1 MSAMASLPGSGQL
14 PTSYD
19 EAVNQHLKF
28 YSRVTC
34 VVAMVLVALGV
45 GLDLA
50 FYPEHV
56 QPFAVARF
64 LVIVLIGF
72 TLWSYSTP
80 VGARH
85 IRQLTYFWIAL
96 PQLMIAWMVFYSDGE
111 ASIYFVGLT
120 FAISGIGV
128 FLPLSVREAVAFSG
142 LTLVVYVMAC
152 LLRPGGVQQWPVFAG
167 QLIFIAF
174 YGVIAVTI
182 SIYSARWRT
191 QAFTLQAEVQRQRNE
206 LLDINQALTEV
217 KGQLIQREK
226 MAAIGTLSAGLL
238 HELNNPVNYS
248 LMAINM
254 GLSLPAAKADEMLN
268 ESLVDAKE
276 GMERIQ
282 NIVSDLKTFAYQK
295 PGQDTMRPFLM
306 ERALRSAQRLAGHE
320 LKGITVV
327 TDLPEDTHVMGDEPA
342 LIGVLINLL
351 SNAAHAL
358 QVAKRSD
365 PRIDVR
371 AVVRGDRLVFSLRDN
386 GQGIA
391 PNNLSRVFEPFFTTR
406 DVGSG
411 LGLGLSVSYGIVQR
425 HGSTL
430 TVQSE
435 YGAWTEFRF
444 DLVRPA

>member
-1 MSAMASLPGSGQL
+1 MNAAASLPSSGQL
-14 PTSYD
+14 PASYD

-50 FYPEHV
+50 FYPEHAR
-56 QPFAVARF
+56 PFAVARF
-64 LVIVLIGF
+64 LVVALIGL

-174 YGVIAVTI
+174 YGAIAITI
-182 SIYSARWRT
+182 SIYSARWRS

-254 GLSLPAAKADEMLN
+254 GLTLPSAKSRRDAQGESGRCQGGHGAHPEHRLRSQDLRLPEAGSGQHAAVSAGARLALGPAA
-268 ESLVDAKE
+268 
-276 GMERIQ
+276 G
-282 NIVSDLKTFAYQK
+282 
-295 PGQDTMRPFLM
+295 
-306 ERALRSAQRLAGHE
+306 
-320 LKGITVV
+320 
-327 TDLPEDTHVMGDEPA
+327 
-342 LIGVLINLL
+342 
-351 SNAAHAL
+351 
-358 QVAKRSD
+358 
-365 PRIDVR
+365 
-371 AVVRGDRLVFSLRDN
+371 
-386 GQGIA
+386 
-391 PNNLSRVFEPFFTTR
+391 
-406 DVGSG
+406 
-411 LGLGLSVSYGIVQR
+411 
-425 HGSTL
+425 
-430 TVQSE
+430 
-435 YGAWTEFRF
+435 GA
-444 DLVRPA
+444 

>member
-1 MSAMASLPGSGQL
+1 MNAAASLPSSGQL
-14 PTSYD
+14 PASYD

-50 FYPEHV
+50 FYPEHAR
-56 QPFAVARF
+56 PFAVARF
-64 LVIVLIGF
+64 LVVALIGL

-80 VGARH
+80 VGAQH

-174 YGVIAVTI
+174 YGAIAITI
-182 SIYSARWRT
+182 SIYSARWRS

-254 GLSLPAAKADEMLN
+254 GLTLPSAKSDEMLK

-295 PGQDTMRPFLM
+295 PGQESMRPFLL

-320 LKGITVV
+320 LKGIDVV
-327 TDLPEDTHVMGDEPA
+327 TDLPEDTHVVGDEPA
-342 LIGVLINLL
+342 LIGVLINLF

-358 QVAKRSD
+358 QAAKQSD
-365 PRIDVR
+365 PRIEVR
-371 AVVRGDRLVFSLRDN
+371 AVVRGDRLAFSLRDN
-386 GQGIA
+386 GQGI
-391 PNNLSRVFEPFFTTR
+391 PPDNLNRVFEPFFTTR
-406 DVGSG
+406 DVGAG

-430 TVQSE
+430 SVQSE
-435 YGAWTEFRF
+435 HGAWTEFSF
-444 DLVRPA
+444 DLARPA